1 MAQIDLTPFGFTPTE
16 SVVYASL
23 LRLGPSTGYAVARAC
38 RLARANAYS
47 ALEGL
52 VSRGAATTT
61 GGRPALYRPADPS
74 GLIARVA
81 ATQGQALDR
90 LSRALEGASAGAE
103 PTVHGADGLRGT
115 VNALQQLV
123 ARAERSVAGTVSGE
137 LWRPSLPAWRRAATR
152 ATLQV
157 RIAGE
162 ADDSEGLSQG
172 TAPADTPTILLV
184 DGARVFSASGSGDL
198 MKSLWSA
205 HPLLVQLGVAA
216 VGAPS

>member
-23 LRLGPSTGYAVARAC
+23 LRLGPSTGYAVGRAC

-52 VSRGAATTT
+52 VTRGAATTT
-61 GGRPALYRPADPS
+61 GGRPAQFRAADPS
-74 GLIARVA
+74 ALVARVA

-90 LSRALEGASAGAE
+90 LSRALEGATAGAE
-103 PTVHGADGLRGT
+103 PTVHGVEGLRGT

-123 ARAERSVAGTVSGE
+123 ARAERSVSGTVSGE

-152 ATLQV
+152 ASLDV
-157 RIAGE
+157 KIAGE
-162 ADDSEGLSQG
+162 AEDPEGLSQG
-172 TAPADTPTILLV
+172 TAPADAPTILLI
-184 DGARVFSASGSGDL
+184 DGARVFSAAGTGDL

-205 HPLLVQLGVAA
+205 HPLLVQVGAAA
-216 VGAPS
+216 VRG

>member
-16 SVVYASL
+16 SIVYASL

-52 VSRGAATTT
+52 VSRGAATST
-61 GGRPALYRPADPS
+61 GGRPAQYRPADPS
-74 GLIARVA
+74 GLVARVA

-90 LSRALEGASAGAE
+90 LSRALEGANAGAE
-103 PTVHGADGLRGT
+103 PTVHSADGLRAT

-123 ARAERSVAGTVSGE
+123 ARAERSVSGTVSAE
-137 LWRPSLPAWRRAATR
+137 LWRPSVPAWRRAATR
-152 ATLQV
+152 ASVAV

-162 ADDSEGLSQG
+162 ADDAEGLSQG
-172 TAPADTPTILLV
+172 SAPADAPTILVV
-184 DGARVFSASGSGDL
+184 DDARVFSASGSGDF

-205 HPLLVQLGVAA
+205 HPLLVQLGVTA
-216 VGAPS
+216 VGKPA

>member
-16 SVVYASL
+16 SVVYGSL

-52 VSRGAATTT
+52 VSRGAATTA
-61 GGRPALYRPADPS
+61 GGRPAQFRPADPS
-74 GLIARVA
+74 ALVARVA
-81 ATQGQALDR
+81 AAQGQALDR

-103 PTVHGADGLRGT
+103 PTVHGVDGLRGT

-123 ARAERSVAGTVSGE
+123 ARAERSVSGTVSGE

-152 ATLQV
+152 ATLDV
-157 RIAGE
+157 KIAGA
-162 ADDSEGLSQG
+162 ADDPEGLSQG
-172 TAPADTPTILLV
+172 RVAADAPTILLV
-184 DGARVFSASGSGDL
+184 DGVRVFSASGSGDL
-198 MKSLWSA
+198 TTSLWSA
-205 HPLLVQLGVAA
+205 HPLLVQLGMAA
-216 VGAPS
+216 VGRQT